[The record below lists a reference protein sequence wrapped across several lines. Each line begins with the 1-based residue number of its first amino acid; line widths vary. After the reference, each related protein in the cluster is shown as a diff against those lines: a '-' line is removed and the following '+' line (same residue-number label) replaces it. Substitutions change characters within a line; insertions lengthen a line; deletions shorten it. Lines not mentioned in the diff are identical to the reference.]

1 MASVLSDHIEI
12 HAIGTVSGNTPQ
24 TRGDIQE
31 KASQTFIKGTPVMLS
46 SGVVKVW
53 DAAVTIPATAVA
65 GIAGI
70 ALQNGSNLASD
81 GKGAPGGGGV
91 GNMTGVGAPGTGLTF
106 GKIPFQASAV
116 NIIPGSPV
124 SDGRT
129 LFEVANADT
138 IFEAQFD
145 DNGGVPATATTNKN
159 MIGKQFG
166 LTLDATGHWFV
177 DAAKVTPG
185 AGGNAVVL
193 ITDLNPLDGA
203 IQNGRVYFKFVQGI
217 CQLAQA

>member
-1 MASVLSDHIEI
+1 MASVLADHAEI
-12 HAIGTVSGNTPQ
+12 KAIYTVSNNTPQ

-31 KASQTFIKGTPVMLS
+31 AATQTFLKGTPVMLNA
-46 SGVVKVW
+46 GVVQAW
-53 DAAVTIPATAVA
+53 NATVTLPATSVA

-70 ALQNGSNLASD
+70 VLNNGANLASA

-91 GNMTGVGAPGTGLTF
+91 GNFTGVGAPGTSLTF

-124 SDGRT
+124 SDGRS

-138 IFEAQFD
+138 VFEAQFD
-145 DNGGVPATATTNKN
+145 DNGGSTTNATTNKN

-177 DAAKVTPG
+177 DFAKTTVGT
-185 AGGNAVVL
+185 NTVL
-193 ITDLNPLDGA
+193 TIVDLNSIDGA
-203 IQNGRVYFKFVQGI
+203 VQNGRVYFKFLLGI

>member
-1 MASVLSDHIEI
+1 MASVLADHIEI
-12 HAIGTVSGNTPQ
+12 RPVYTVSGNTPQ

-31 KASQTFIKGTPVMLS
+31 KASQTFVKGTPVMLS
-46 SGVVKVW
+46 SGVIKVW
-53 DAAVTIPATAVA
+53 DAAVTIPATATA
-65 GIAGI
+65 GIVGI
-70 ALQNGSNLASD
+70 ALANGANLASD

-91 GNMTGVGAPGTGLTF
+91 GNFTGVGAPGTSLTF

-138 IFEAQFD
+138 VWEAQFD
-145 DNGGVPATATTNKN
+145 DAGGSTTNATTNKN

-177 DAAKVTPG
+177 DFAKVTVG
-185 AGGNAVVL
+185 TNTVVT
-193 ITDLNPLDGA
+193 IVDLNPLDGA
-203 IQNGRVYFKFVQGI
+203 IQNGRVYFKFLLGI

>member
-1 MASVLSDHIEI
+1 MAAVLADHIEI
-12 HAIGTVSGNTPQ
+12 RPVLTVSGNTPQ
-24 TRGDIQE
+24 TRGDITEQ
-31 KASQTFIKGTPVMLS
+31 ASQTFLKGTPVMLN
-46 SGVVKVW
+46 SGNIKVW
-53 DAAVTIPATAVA
+53 DATVTIPATATV

-70 ALQNGSNLASD
+70 ALSNGANLSSS

-91 GNMTGVGAPGTGLTF
+91 GNMTGVGAPGTSLTF

-138 IFEAQFD
+138 IWEAQFD
-145 DNGGVPATATTNKN
+145 DAGGSTTNATTNKN

-166 LTLDATGHWFV
+166 LTLDATGHWYV
-177 DAAKVTPG
+177 DFAKVTVG
-185 AGGNAVVL
+185 TNTVL
-193 ITDLNPLDGA
+193 TIVDLNPLDGA
-203 IQNGRVYFKFVQGI
+203 IQNGRVYFKFLLGI

>member
-1 MASVLSDHIEI
+1 MASVLSDHTEI
-12 HAIGTVSGNTPQ
+12 RPVYTVSGNTPQ

-31 KASQTFIKGTPVMLS
+31 KASQTFLKGTPVMLS

-53 DAAVTIPATAVA
+53 DAVVTIPATATA

-70 ALQNGSNLASD
+70 ALANGANLASD

-91 GNMTGVGAPGTGLTF
+91 GNFTGVGAPGTSLTF

-138 IFEAQFD
+138 VFEAQFD
-145 DNGGVPATATTNKN
+145 DAGGTPANAVTNKN

-177 DAAKVTPG
+177 DFAKVTVG
-185 AGGNAVVL
+185 TNTVL
-193 ITDLNPLDGA
+193 TIVDLNPIDGA
-203 IQNGRVYFKFVQGI
+203 IQNGRVYFKFLLGI

>member
-1 MASVLSDHIEI
+1 MASVLNDHIEI
-12 HAIGTVSGNTPQ
+12 HSINTVSGNTPQ
-24 TRGDIQE
+24 TRGDITEQL
-31 KASQTFIKGTPVMLS
+31 SQTFLKGTPVMLN
-46 SGVVKVW
+46 SGNIKVW
-53 DAAVTIPATAVA
+53 DATIGIASATV

-70 ALQNGSNLASD
+70 ALQNGSNLASS

-91 GNMTGVGAPGTGLTF
+91 GNMTGVGAPGTSLTF

-129 LFEVANADT
+129 LIEVANADT

-159 MIGKQFG
+159 MIGKHFG
-166 LTLDATGHWFV
+166 LTLDATGHWFI
-177 DAAKVTPG
+177 DAAKVN
-185 AGGNAVVL
+185 AGVDTCVV
-193 ITDLNPLDGA
+193 IRDLNPLDGA
-203 IQNGRVYFKFVQGI
+203 IQNGRLYFVFEAKL
-217 CQLAQA
+217 CQLGQSI

>member
-1 MASVLSDHIEI
+1 MASVLSDHQEI
-12 HAIGTVSGNTPQ
+12 RVVQTVSGNTPQ

-31 KASQTFIKGTPVMLS
+31 KATQTFLKGTPVMLS
-46 SGVVKVW
+46 SGVVKNW
-53 DAAVTIPATAVA
+53 DAVVTIPATPTA

-70 ALQNGSNLASD
+70 ALSNGLNLASD

-91 GNMTGVGAPGTGLTF
+91 GNLTPVFPPGTSLTF
-106 GKIPFQASAV
+106 GKIPFQTSAV

-129 LFEVANADT
+129 LFEVANADS

-145 DNGGVPATATTNKN
+145 DNGGTPANAVTNKN

-166 LTLDATGHWFV
+166 LTLDATGHWFI
-177 DAAKVTPG
+177 DFAKATVGTNTVVTI
-185 AGGNAVVL
+185 V
-193 ITDLNPLDGA
+193 DLNPLDGA
-203 IQNGRVYFKFVQGI
+203 VQNGRLYFKFLMGI

>member
-1 MASVLSDHIEI
+1 MASVLADHAEI
-12 HAIGTVSGNTPQ
+12 RAIYTVSGNTPQ
-24 TRGDIQE
+24 TRGDITEQ
-31 KASQTFIKGTPVMLS
+31 ASQTFLKGTPVMLNV
-46 SGVVKVW
+46 GNIKVW
-53 DAAVTIPATAVA
+53 DATVTIPATATV

-70 ALQNGSNLASD
+70 ALSNGLNLASS
-81 GKGAPGGGGV
+81 GLGAPGGGGV
-91 GNMTGVGAPGTGLTF
+91 GNLTGVKPPGTSLTF

-129 LFEVANADT
+129 LLEIANADT
-138 IFEAQFD
+138 VFEAQFD

-177 DAAKVTPG
+177 DAAKVTVG
-185 AGGNAVVL
+185 TNTVL
-193 ITDLNPLDGA
+193 TIVDLNPLDGA
-203 IQNGRVYFKFVQGI
+203 IQNGRVYFKFLLGI

>member
-1 MASVLSDHIEI
+1 MAAVLSDHIEI
-12 HAIGTVSGNTPQ
+12 HAISTVSGNTPQ

-31 KASQTFIKGTPVMLS
+31 KASQTFLKGTPLMLS
-46 SGVVKVW
+46 SGVLLAW
-53 DAAVTIPATAVA
+53 NATVTIPATAVA

-70 ALQNGSNLASD
+70 ALANGSNLASD

-91 GNMTGVGAPGTGLTF
+91 GNFTGVGAPGTSLTF

-129 LFEVANADT
+129 LIEVANADT

-145 DNGGVPATATTNKN
+145 DAGGTPVNAVTSKA

-166 LTLDATGHWFV
+166 LTLDATGHWYV
-177 DAAKVTPG
+177 DFAKTTVGTNTVVT
-185 AGGNAVVL
+185 VV
-193 ITDLNPLDGA
+193 DLNPLDGA
-203 IQNGRVYFKFVQGI
+203 IQNGRVYFKFLLGI

>member
-1 MASVLSDHIEI
+1 MASVLADHAEI
-12 HAIGTVSGNTPQ
+12 RAIYTVSGNTPQ
-24 TRGDIQE
+24 TRGDITEQ
-31 KASQTFIKGTPVMLS
+31 ASQTFLKGTPVMLNA
-46 SGVVKVW
+46 GNIKVW
-53 DAAVTIPATAVA
+53 DAVASTIPATSTV

-70 ALQNGSNLASD
+70 ALSNGLNLASS
-81 GKGAPGGGGV
+81 GLGAPGGGGV
-91 GNMTGVGAPGTGLTF
+91 GNLTGVKPPGTSLTF

-129 LFEVANADT
+129 LLEIANADT
-138 IFEAQFD
+138 VFEAQFD

-177 DAAKVTPG
+177 DAAKVTVG
-185 AGGNAVVL
+185 TNTVL
-193 ITDLNPLDGA
+193 TIVDLNPLDGA
-203 IQNGRVYFKFVQGI
+203 IQNGRVYFKFLLGI

>member
-1 MASVLSDHIEI
+1 MAAVLNDHSEI
-12 HAIGTVSGNTPQ
+12 KVVYTVSGNSPQ
-24 TRGDIQE
+24 TRGDITEQ
-31 KASQTFIKGTPVMLS
+31 ASQTFLKGTPVMLN
-46 SGVVKVW
+46 SGNIKVW
-53 DAAVTIPATAVA
+53 DAAVTIPATATA

-70 ALQNGSNLASD
+70 ALSNGLNLASS
-81 GKGAPGGGGV
+81 GLGAPGGGGV
-91 GNMTGVGAPGTGLTF
+91 GNLTGVKPPGTSLTF
-106 GKIPFQASAV
+106 GKIPFQSSAV

-138 IFEAQFD
+138 VFEAQFD
-145 DNGGVPATATTNKN
+145 DAGGTPANAVTNKN

-177 DAAKVTPG
+177 DFAKVTVG
-185 AGGNAVVL
+185 TNTVVT
-193 ITDLNPLDGA
+193 IVDLNPLDGA
-203 IQNGRVYFKFVQGI
+203 IQNGRVYFKFLLGI

>member
-12 HAIGTVSGNTPQ
+12 RAVNTVSGNTPQ

-31 KASQTFIKGTPVMLS
+31 KASQTFLKGTPVMLS
-46 SGVVKVW
+46 SGVLLTW
-53 DAAVTIPATAVA
+53 NATVTIPATAVA

-70 ALQNGSNLASD
+70 ALANGSNLASD

-91 GNMTGVGAPGTGLTF
+91 GNFTGVGAPGTSLTF

-116 NIIPGSPV
+116 NILPGSPV

-129 LFEVANADT
+129 LIEVANADT

-145 DNGGVPATATTNKN
+145 DAGGTPANAVTSKA

-177 DAAKVTPG
+177 DFAKVTVG
-185 AGGNAVVL
+185 TNTVLTVV
-193 ITDLNPLDGA
+193 DLNPLDGA
-203 IQNGRVYFKFVQGI
+203 IQNGRVYFKFLLGI

>member
-31 KASQTFIKGTPVMLS
+31 KASQTFLKGTPLMLS
-46 SGVVKVW
+46 SGVLLTW
-53 DAAVTIPATAVA
+53 NAAVTIPATAVA

-70 ALQNGSNLASD
+70 ALANGANLASD

-91 GNMTGVGAPGTGLTF
+91 GNMTGVGAPGTSLTF

-129 LFEVANADT
+129 LIEVANADT

-145 DNGGVPATATTNKN
+145 DAGGTPANAVTSKA

-166 LTLDATGHWFV
+166 LTLDASGHWYV
-177 DAAKVTPG
+177 DFAKVTVG
-185 AGGNAVVL
+185 LNTILTVV
-193 ITDLNPLDGA
+193 DLNPLDGA
-203 IQNGRVYFKFVQGI
+203 IQNGRVYFKFLLGI

>member
-12 HAIGTVSGNTPQ
+12 HSVYTVSGNTPQ
-24 TRGDIQE
+24 TRGDITEQ
-31 KASQTFIKGTPVMLS
+31 ASQTFLKGTPVMLN
-46 SGVVKVW
+46 SGNIKVW
-53 DAAVTIPATAVA
+53 DTLVTIPATAVA

-70 ALQNGSNLASD
+70 VLNNGANLASS
-81 GKGAPGGGGV
+81 GLGAPGGGGV
-91 GNMTGVGAPGTGLTF
+91 GNLTGVKPPGTSLTF

-124 SDGRT
+124 SDGRS
-129 LFEVANADT
+129 LIEVANADT

-145 DNGGVPATATTNKN
+145 DNGGTPANAVTNKN

-166 LTLDATGHWFV
+166 LTLDASGHWFV
-177 DAAKVTPG
+177 DFAKVTVPG
-185 AGGNAVVL
+185 NTVVT
-193 ITDLNPLDGA
+193 IVDLNPLDGA
-203 IQNGRVYFKFVQGI
+203 IQNGRVYFKFLLGI

>member
-1 MASVLSDHIEI
+1 MASVLADHIEI
-12 HAIGTVSGNTPQ
+12 RALYTVSGNTPQ
-24 TRGDIQE
+24 TRGDITEQ
-31 KASQTFIKGTPVMLS
+31 ASQTFLKGTPVMLN
-46 SGVVKVW
+46 SGNIKVW
-53 DAAVTIPATAVA
+53 DAVVTIPATPTA

-70 ALQNGSNLASD
+70 VLNNGANLASS
-81 GKGAPGGGGV
+81 GLGAPGGGGV
-91 GNMTGVGAPGTGLTF
+91 GNLTGVKPPGTSLTF

-124 SDGRT
+124 SDGRS
-129 LFEVANADT
+129 LIEVANADT

-145 DNGGVPATATTNKN
+145 DNGGSTTNATTNKN

-177 DAAKVTPG
+177 DFAKVTVG
-185 AGGNAVVL
+185 TNTVVT
-193 ITDLNPLDGA
+193 IVDLNPLDGA
-203 IQNGRVYFKFVQGI
+203 IQNGRVYFKFLLGI

>member
-1 MASVLSDHIEI
+1 MASVLSDHSEI
-12 HAIGTVSGNTPQ
+12 KAIYTVSGNSPQ
-24 TRGDIQE
+24 TRGDITEQ
-31 KASQTFIKGTPVMLS
+31 ATQTFLKGTPVMLN
-46 SGVVKVW
+46 SGNIKVW
-53 DAAVTIPATAVA
+53 DAVVAIPATATA

-70 ALQNGSNLASD
+70 VLNNGANLASS

-91 GNMTGVGAPGTGLTF
+91 GNLTGVGAPGTSLTF

-124 SDGRT
+124 SDGRS
-129 LFEVANADT
+129 LLEVANADT

-145 DNGGVPATATTNKN
+145 DNGGSTTNATTNKN

-177 DAAKVTPG
+177 DFAKVTVG
-185 AGGNAVVL
+185 TNTVVT
-193 ITDLNPLDGA
+193 IVDLNPLDGA
-203 IQNGRVYFKFVQGI
+203 IQNGRVYFKFLLGI